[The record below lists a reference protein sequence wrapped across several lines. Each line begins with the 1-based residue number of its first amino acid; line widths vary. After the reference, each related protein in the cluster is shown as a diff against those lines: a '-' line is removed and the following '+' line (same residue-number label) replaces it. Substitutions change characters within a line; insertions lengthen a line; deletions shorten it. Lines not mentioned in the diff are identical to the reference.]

1 MVALRYVRDRDIVV
15 GPERGEESWR
25 LNLLAQSPE
34 GDMYA
39 FALTARPVYGTDGM
53 VVSSAAY
60 TKVWHGC
67 HLGRVWFAKREQSN
81 VLEIKWVGS

>member
-1 MVALRYVRDRDIVV
+1 
-15 GPERGEESWR
+15 
-25 LNLLAQSPE
+25 
-34 GDMYA
+34 MYA
-39 FALTARPVYGTDGM
+39 FALTTRPVYGTDGM

-81 VLEIKWVGS
+81 VFEIKWVGS